1 VRAKDD
7 QLLLH
12 DLVPAI
18 VERLP
23 VILAEVGELL
33 TERHPDY
40 AGFLAEEFD
49 GVVAAAEGFVA
60 RMVGLAERDPTTL
73 GLESGVAQ
81 ALFEEIGRLHY
92 QQQQDITHLLAAY
105 RTGAAVAW
113 RHVADAALGLG
124 VPAGAFAGL
133 AAAVF
138 TAVDQLSSASL
149 QGYVRAQTTAGY
161 TRQRYRDELAELLL
175 SDRSGTTAVRAA
187 AVRAGWALPR
197 QAAVVLIKPDNEA
210 ARVLLDRLDDSCL
223 RLRRPQMLVAIVPD
237 PSGPGRR
244 KRLATVLR
252 GAAAVVGTTVP
263 LDRLPAS
270 LGLAALAVRLQATVL
285 PDDPLFVDEHLDA
298 MVVHRD
304 ERLLAALRQRY
315 LAPLTQLPES
325 TRDRLSETLTSWLMN
340 MGNRKAVALELHV
353 HPQTVRYRLA
363 RLREL
368 FGSALGDPTTRAAL
382 LLALA
387 WGPAVTESDPPGFDG
402 VIVRAAGQPLA
413 DSHSRVSLR

>member
-1 VRAKDD
+1 MRAKDD
-7 QLLLH
+7 QLRLH

-23 VILAEVGELL
+23 VILAEVSDLL
-33 TERHPDY
+33 AERHPDY

-49 GVVAAAEGFVA
+49 RVVAAAEGFVA
-60 RMVGLAERDPTTL
+60 HLLGLAEWEPMTL

-124 VPAGAFAGL
+124 VPAEAFAGL
-133 AAAVF
+133 ATAVF

-149 QGYVRAQTTAGY
+149 RGYVWAQTTAGY
-161 TRQRYRDELAELLL
+161 TRQQYRDELAELLL
-175 SDRSGTTAVRAA
+175 SDRSDATAVRAA
-187 AVRAGWALPR
+187 AVRAGWPLPQ
-197 QAAVVLIKPDNEA
+197 QAAVVLIKPDNEV
-210 ARVLLDRLDDSCL
+210 ARVLLDHLDDSCL
-223 RLRRPQMLVAIVPD
+223 RLWQPQMLVAIVPD
-237 PSGPGRR
+237 PAGPGRR

-252 GAAAVVGTTVP
+252 GATAVVGATVP

-270 LGLAALAVRLQATVL
+270 LGIAAVAVRLQGSVL

-315 LAPLTQLPES
+315 LAPLSQLPKS

-340 MGNRKAVALELHV
+340 MGNRQAVALELHV

-368 FGSALGDPTTRAAL
+368 FGSALDDPTTRAAL

-387 WGPAVTESDPPGFDG
+387 WGPAVTESEPPGSDG
-402 VIVRAAGQPLA
+402 
-413 DSHSRVSLR
+413 S